1 MTQCSDCRMLV
12 DNQCSAYTK
21 AKEVLG
27 REIPPPPLGACMI
40 PIVED
45 YLSLIQPGM
54 RVLDIGC
61 GTWSTIKTHCEK
73 VGATYEGI
81 DIDEEYFG
89 IKTIA
94 TRLEN
99 LAELSFPDE
108 IFDFVIGN
116 QTMEHW
122 EEYGCSLDWGLYQC
136 FRVCKP
142 QGRVLMN
149 VPIYFHGTKTFM
161 LGDLDKIKDVFN
173 PFSSQVSFHPWG
185 NPSYPLPGLLPYP
198 GYWVL
203 RDKPAYVLDI
213 HAIKDRPLTKG
224 YNNNKALSGRLS
236 QLRNYPFSYNIY
248 RVLRKLGLFS
258 KGYEFQESH

>member
-1 MTQCSDCRMLV
+1 MLV
-12 DNQCSAYTK
+12 GDQCSAYQIALK
-21 AKEVLG
+21 KLG
-27 REIPPPPLGACMI
+27 REIAPPPLGACVI

-45 YLSLIQPGM
+45 YLSLIQQGM

-61 GTWSTIKTHCEK
+61 GSWNLIKNYCEK
-73 VGATYEGI
+73 VGAIYEGI
-81 DIDEEYFG
+81 DINEEYFG
-89 IKTIA
+89 VKTVA

-99 LAELSFPDE
+99 LTVLSFPDE
-108 IFDFVIGN
+108 SFDLVIGN

-161 LGDLDKIKDVFN
+161 LGNLDKIKDVFD
-173 PFSSQVSFHPWG
+173 PFSSQVSFYPWG
-185 NPSYPLPGLLPYP
+185 NPSYPLPSLLPYP
-198 GYWVL
+198 GYVFL

-213 HAIKDRPLTKG
+213 HAIKDRYPNKV
-224 YNNNKALSGRLS
+224 YNNNRALSGRLS
-236 QLRNYPFSYNIY
+236 QLHNYPFSYTTSTECCEN
-248 RVLRKLGLFS
+248 
-258 KGYEFQESH
+258 